1 MLVDSI
7 CPVEPGRM
15 RNSWHPRHKA
25 EYITASTLQGLKP
38 KDIVAER
45 DFNFGMKPKEEPGPN
60 NQAHEE
66 ESIVNI
72 HTRLLPV
79 CLSYVYLRP
88 LRRITMEAATA
99 SFGDIRGVLASES
112 HILQDS
118 HQRP

>member
-1 MLVDSI
+1 
-7 CPVEPGRM
+7 M

-38 KDIVAER
+38 KDVVAER
-45 DFNFGMKPKEEPGPN
+45 DFNFGMKPKEETGPN
-60 NQAHEE
+60 SRAREE
-66 ESIVNI
+66 EKVVDVP
-72 HTRLLPV
+72 TQLFTV

-88 LRRITMEAATA
+88 LRRLTMETAKA
-99 SFGDIRGVLASES
+99 SFGDIRAVLAPES

>member
-1 MLVDSI
+1 
-7 CPVEPGRM
+7 M

-45 DFNFGMKPKEEPGPN
+45 DFNFGMKSKEEPNPN
-60 NQAHEE
+60 NQAREE

-72 HTRLLPV
+72 HTKVLTV
-79 CLSYVYLRP
+79 SQSYVYLRP
-88 LRRITMEAATA
+88 LRRLNMEAATA